1 MIISLKPHIII
12 RRPYKSVA
20 GNGLVA
26 DGGRRQTER
35 KKTRHGGKI
44 EVPTG
49 FYLRKKAYL
58 CNRTLSSTGCTKNL

>member
-35 KKTRHGGKI
+35 KKNAAW
-44 EVPTG
+44 
-49 FYLRKKAYL
+49 RK
-58 CNRTLSSTGCTKNL
+58 NRSTDRFLPAEKSVSLQSDFKQHRLH

>member
-1 MIISLKPHIII
+1 MIITLKPHIII

-35 KKTRHGGKI
+35 KKRGMEEK
-44 EVPTG
+44 
-49 FYLRKKAYL
+49 
-58 CNRTLSSTGCTKNL
+58 